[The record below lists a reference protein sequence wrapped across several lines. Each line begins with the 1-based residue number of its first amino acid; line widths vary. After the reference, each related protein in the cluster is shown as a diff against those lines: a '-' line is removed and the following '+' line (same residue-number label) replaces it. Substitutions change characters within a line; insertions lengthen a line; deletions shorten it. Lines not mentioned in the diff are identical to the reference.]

1 MLLDSIPM
9 LSALRAKMSWLTQRQ
24 DVISENVAN
33 ANTPGYRAKD
43 LAQLSFRDMLQE
55 GARVPESGRTRAGH
69 LDMSSS
75 RSRGADV
82 VELETQWETTPDG
95 NSVVLEEQ
103 MMQISQTQLEYQSA
117 INLYR
122 KSLDMLR
129 TAIRSP
135 R

>member
-1 MLLDSIPM
+1 MILDSIPM

-43 LAQLSFRDMLQE
+43 VKELSFRELMQS
-55 GARVPESGRTRAGH
+55 GSGVPTSGRTQPGH
-69 LDMSSS
+69 MDMTSSN
-75 RSRGADV
+75 SRGADV
-82 VELETQWETTPDG
+82 VELETSWEASPDG
-95 NSVVLEEQ
+95 NSVVLEDQ
-103 MMQISQTQLEYQSA
+103 MMQVSLNQMEYQSA

-122 KSLDMLR
+122 KSLDILR